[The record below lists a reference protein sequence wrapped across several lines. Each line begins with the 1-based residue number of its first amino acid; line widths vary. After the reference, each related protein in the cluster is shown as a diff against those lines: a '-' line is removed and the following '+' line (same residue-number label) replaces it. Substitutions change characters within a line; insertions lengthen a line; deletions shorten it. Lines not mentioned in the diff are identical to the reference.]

1 MAVHVTSDL
10 VEPASGRVSWRV
22 TTVAG
27 ESVAS
32 GGIGVRIQPGKSTQC
47 ATVRLAKLLRDRNPR
62 DLVVWLALEVAGE
75 TVSDNQVLFARPKH
89 MDLERPTISTQVR
102 ALSGGAFA
110 VRMKADKPALWTWLE
125 LGNTD
130 ARYSDNFFALV
141 PGTAKEV
148 TVNPPRR

>member
-1 MAVHVTSDL
+1 M
-10 VEPASGRVSWRV
+10 
-22 TTVAG
+22 
-27 ESVAS
+27 
-32 GGIGVRIQPGKSTQC
+32 
-47 ATVRLAKLLRDRNPR
+47 RLAKLLRDRNPR

-75 TVSDNQVLFARPKH
+75 TVSDNQVLLARPKH

-130 ARYSDNFFALV
+130 ARYSDNFFALM
-141 PGTAKEV
+141 PGTAVKELS
-148 TVNPPRR
+148 NP